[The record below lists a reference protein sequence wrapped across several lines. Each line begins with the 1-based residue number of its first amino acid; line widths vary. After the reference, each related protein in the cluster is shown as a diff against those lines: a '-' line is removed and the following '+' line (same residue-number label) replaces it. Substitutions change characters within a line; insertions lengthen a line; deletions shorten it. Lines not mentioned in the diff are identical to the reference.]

1 MWRQQNEEENMT
13 NTLVVGYDGSES
25 GERALAFAAAL
36 AKSQGLS
43 VTVAHVLE
51 WSPYTFLTPQELEER
66 HSRRTEEMARA
77 ESMVVSP
84 VLKKLAADGIEA
96 AADIKYG
103 HIADTIC
110 QIAKDRGAS
119 QVVIGRTGHSKLTS
133 RLFGSVAGTLA
144 QASPV
149 PVTIVP

>member
-1 MWRQQNEEENMT
+1 MT
-13 NTLVVGYDGSES
+13 NTIVVGYDGSES
-25 GERALAFAAAL
+25 AERALEFAAAR
-36 AKSQGLS
+36 AKSQGVS

-51 WSPYTFLTPQELEER
+51 WSPYTFLTPEELEER
-66 HSRRTEEMARA
+66 HARRTEEMARA
-77 ESMVVSP
+77 ESIVVAP
-84 VLKKLAADGIEA
+84 VLEKLTGQGIEA
-96 AADIKYG
+96 TADIKYG
-103 HIADTIC
+103 HIADTVC

-119 QVVIGRTGHSKLTS
+119 QVVIGRTGHSSLTS